1 MKIHYVNCYI
11 QFPSD
16 NIEMLKLDS
25 AALEFSI
32 DYFQEQRVDR
42 GDPNQMKYACGEFA
56 NVWEGNKKECTGCYL
71 KRRRGNN
78 K

>member
-1 MKIHYVNCYI
+1 MPELANA
-11 QFPSD
+11 PP
-16 NIEMLKLDS
+16 
-25 AALEFSI
+25 EFFI
-32 DYFQEQRVDR
+32 DLFQGQREDR
-42 GDPNQMKYACGEFA
+42 GDPNQMKCACGEFA